1 MYACQYEGLQMG
13 QNKGVLFKEMAAF
26 GRCPLVEV
34 SLYSICFRSLVLVRM
49 PFTPP
54 PPPPPPGTRP
64 QLAAHMIAHRR
75 TLESFGWYLHR
86 ESG

>member
-13 QNKGVLFKEMAAF
+13 QNKGVLFKELAAF

-34 SLYSICFRSLVLVRM
+34 SLYSICFRSLVWWECHL
-49 PFTPP
+49 PP
-54 PPPPPPGTRP
+54 PPPPPETRP
-64 QLAAHMIAHRR
+64 QLAAHVIAHRR
-75 TLESFGWYLHR
+75 TLESFGWYMHR